1 MSYMPAIYLISLA
14 VFLGVI
20 LTLVGILLLVES
32 QLTVKGDQRIV
43 INGDES
49 KSVST
54 PGGKTLLSAL
64 IENQIYLPS
73 ACGGKGTCGTCKCK
87 VIEGGG
93 DILPTELSLVSRKE
107 RTEQIRLACQVKVKQ
122 EMAIR
127 IPDEIFNIQKYTA
140 TVVSNDNVATFIKEL
155 AIKLDDGQTIQFKA
169 GAYMQIDIPEYE
181 ADFKNFS
188 VAERYKA
195 AWKQFNLLTLKA
207 KSDEPANRAY
217 SLANPPIETD
227 LLRFTIRI
235 ATPPPGVEAAPPGVG
250 SSYVFNLK
258 PGDRVTISGPY
269 GDFFAKETER
279 EMCFLGGGAGMAPLR
294 SHIRQQLLAE
304 NTKRRITFWYGAR
317 SRQEMFY
324 DEEFKE
330 LEERFPNF
338 SYHVALSDPQP
349 EDNWDGPVGFIH
361 QVANEL
367 YLSPHEDPTEIEYY
381 LCGPPPMVA
390 AVEKMLY
397 DLGVEPEMIAY
408 DKFG

>member
-1 MSYMPAIYLISLA
+1 M
-14 VFLGVI
+14 
-20 LTLVGILLLVES
+20 TL
-32 QLTVKGDQRIV
+32 K
-43 INGDES
+43 S
-49 KSVST
+49 KSDT
-54 PGGKTLLSAL
+54 
-64 IENQIYLPS
+64 
-73 ACGGKGTCGTCKCK
+73 
-87 VIEGGG
+87 
-93 DILPTELSLVSRKE
+93 
-107 RTEQIRLACQVKVKQ
+107 
-122 EMAIR
+122 
-127 IPDEIFNIQKYTA
+127 
-140 TVVSNDNVATFIKEL
+140 
-155 AIKLDDGQTIQFKA
+155 
-169 GAYMQIDIPEYE
+169 
-181 ADFKNFS
+181 
-188 VAERYKA
+188 
-195 AWKQFNLLTLKA
+195 
-207 KSDEPANRAY
+207 PANRAY

-227 LLRFTIRI
+227 LLKFTIRI

-269 GDFFAKETER
+269 GDFFAKKTER

-294 SHIRQQLLAE
+294 SHIRQQLLAK
-304 NTKRRITFWYGAR
+304 NTQRRITFWYGAR

-338 SYHVALSDPQP
+338 TYHVALSDPQP
-349 EDNWDGPVGFIH
+349 EDNWEGPVGFIH
-361 QVANEL
+361 QVADDL